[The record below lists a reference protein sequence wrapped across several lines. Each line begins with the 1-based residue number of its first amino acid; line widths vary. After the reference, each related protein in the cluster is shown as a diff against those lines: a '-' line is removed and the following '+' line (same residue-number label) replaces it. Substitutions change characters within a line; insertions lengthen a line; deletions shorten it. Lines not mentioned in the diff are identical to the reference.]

1 MSKLSRAESAR
12 RNGAKS
18 HGPVTPEGKARS
30 AQNAFRHGLAARS
43 IPLANESESRC
54 ADMLAAYTEHFQPA
68 NIVEEDLVE
77 EMVAAKWRHRRALAF
92 QNAALDLQMQKDE
105 PKIEAEFDSIDGE
118 TRQVL
123 ALGNLSPTLW
133 QNMHRYEIAAAR
145 AYHRALKTLLQL
157 QAARQREEKEGDTT
171 PNPPTAHRA
180 DLIEIKRPNE
190 PKNPEE
196 KDENGGQD

>member
-1 MSKLSRAESAR
+1 MSKLSRADSAR

-18 HGPVTPEGKARS
+18 KGPVTPEGKARS

-54 ADMLAAYTEHFQPA
+54 AEMLAAYTEHFQPA
-68 NIVEEDLVE
+68 NIVEQDLIE

-105 PKIEAEFDSIDGE
+105 PKIEAEFESLDGE

-123 ALGNLSPTLW
+123 ALANLSPSLW

-157 QAARQREEKEGDTT
+157 QAGRQREEKQGITT
-171 PNPPTAHRA
+171 PNPPTSHRA
-180 DLIEIKRPNE
+180 ELVEIERPNE
-190 PKNPEE
+190 PKQLDRKDQPE
-196 KDENGGQD
+196 GQN